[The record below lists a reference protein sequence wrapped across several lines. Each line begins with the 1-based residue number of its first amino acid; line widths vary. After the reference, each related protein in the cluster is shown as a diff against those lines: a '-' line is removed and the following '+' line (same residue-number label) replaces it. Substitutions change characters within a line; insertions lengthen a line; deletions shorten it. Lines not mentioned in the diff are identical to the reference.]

1 MNEVEGEESA
11 LKKVTAE
18 LEAANQELAAFSYSV
33 SHDLRAPLR
42 TIDGFSEALLE
53 EYGDKLDERGLDY
66 LQRIRDAGARMELLI
81 NRLLELARVSQG
93 ELRRE
98 PVNLS
103 EIAESTAAELKE
115 SDPARN
121 VHVSIEP
128 GLNVQGDPRLL
139 RIVFEHLL
147 RNSWK
152 FTSKH
157 PVATIEVGSEERS
170 GHRAIYV
177 RDDGAGFD
185 PTYAGKMFA
194 PFQRF
199 HSAAEF
205 EGTGIGLAMVQRIIH
220 RHGGTVS
227 AVGKVE
233 EGTTVYMELE

>member
-1 MNEVEGEESA
+1 MSKVEGEESA

-33 SHDLRAPLR
+33 SHDFRAPLR
-42 TIDGFSEALLE
+42 IIDGFSEALLD
-53 EYGDKLDERGLDY
+53 EYRNKLDGQGLDY
-66 LQRIRDAGARMELLI
+66 VQRIRDAAARMDLLI

-98 PVNLS
+98 PVSLS
-103 EIAESTAAELKE
+103 EIAESIAAELKQSE
-115 SDPARN
+115 PARN
-121 VHVSIEP
+121 VHFSIEP
-128 GLNVQGDPRLL
+128 GLTVQGDPRLL
-139 RIVFEHLL
+139 RIVFENLL

-157 PVATIEVGSEERS
+157 PVATIEVGREQS
-170 GHRAIYV
+170 GHRRLYV

-185 PTYAGKMFA
+185 QAYAGKLFT

-199 HSAAEF
+199 HSADEF
-205 EGTGIGLAMVQRIIH
+205 EGTGIGLALVQRIIH

-233 EGTTVYMELE
+233 KGTTVYIELE